1 MERDIRLEA
10 VVTNS
15 RPMGE
20 MHRSVTL
27 FSGTM
32 GLVNAVVFGGRKGK
46 KAALAPLFS
55 YGTFQLYYN
64 PVNDSYSITE
74 EESEF
79 TPTGIMQSLEATYTA
94 SYFCEICS
102 RVGADEHL
110 AVYSLLRSSLAI
122 LDSNP
127 EQHRK
132 ILIDFTWKLI
142 QISGLATD
150 LKKCPSCEKTY
161 ADNET
166 LFFSTQMNTPVC
178 RTCADTDRLFL
189 MPGSRKYL
197 QYTLPLSIEGAF
209 EVELYESNQIR
220 LRDFLLGW
228 ISLFAQGPLK
238 TVRSGL
244 L

>member
-1 MERDIRLEA
+1 MDRDVRLQA

-15 RPMGE
+15 RPVGE

-27 FSGTM
+27 FSKTM

-46 KAALAPLFS
+46 KSALAPLFS

-64 PVNDSYSITE
+64 PVNDGYSITE

-79 TPTGIMQSLEATYTA
+79 TPLGIMQSLEATYTA

-102 RVGADEHL
+102 RVGADEHE
-110 AVYSLLRSSLAI
+110 AVYNLLKQSLAI
-122 LDSNP
+122 LDAHPDS
-127 EQHRK
+127 HRK

-142 QISGLATD
+142 RISGLATD
-150 LKKCPSCEKTY
+150 LKSCPACEKVY
-161 ADNET
+161 QDNET

-178 RTCADTDRLFL
+178 RNCSDTDRLFL

-197 QYTLPLSIEGAF
+197 QYTLGMSLEQAF
-209 EVELYESNQIR
+209 EVELYESNQVR

-228 ISLFAQGPLK
+228 ITVFAQGPLK
-238 TVRSGL
+238 TVQSGL

>member
-1 MERDIRLEA
+1 MERDVRLEA

-15 RPMGE
+15 RPVGE

-27 FSGTM
+27 FSRTM

-74 EESEF
+74 EESAF
-79 TPTGIMQSLEATYTA
+79 TPLGIMQSLEATYTA
-94 SYFCEICS
+94 SYFCEVCS
-102 RVGADEHL
+102 RLGADEHE
-110 AVYSLLRSSLAI
+110 AVFSLLSRSLAI

-127 EQHRK
+127 SRHRK

-150 LKKCPSCEKTY
+150 LSSCPACEKRY
-161 ADNET
+161 EENET

-178 RTCADTDRLFL
+178 RNCADTDRLFL
-189 MPGSRKYL
+189 MSGSRRYL
-197 QYTLPLSIEGAF
+197 KYTLPMSLEQAF
-209 EVELYESNQIR
+209 EVQLYESNQIR

-228 ISLFAQGPLK
+228 ITAFAQGPLK
-238 TVRSGL
+238 TVQSGL

>member
-1 MERDIRLEA
+1 MERDVRLEA

-15 RPMGE
+15 RPVGE

-27 FSGTM
+27 FSSTM
-32 GLVNAVVFGGRKGK
+32 GLVNAVVFGGRKGRK
-46 KAALAPLFS
+46 SALAPLFS

-74 EESEF
+74 ESSEF

-102 RVGADEHL
+102 RVGADEHRAVYDLLRRSL
-110 AVYSLLRSSLAI
+110 AV
-122 LDSNP
+122 LDSRP
-127 EQHRK
+127 DSHRK

-142 QISGLATD
+142 QISGLATN
-150 LKKCPSCEKTY
+150 LKTCPSCEKHY
-161 ADNET
+161 EDNET

-178 RTCADTDRLFL
+178 RNCSDTDRLFL

-197 QYTLPLSIEGAF
+197 QFTLPMSIEQAF

-228 ISLFAQGPLK
+228 ISHFAQGPLK
-238 TVRSGL
+238 TLQSGL

>member
-15 RPMGE
+15 RPVGE

-27 FSGTM
+27 FSRTM
-32 GLVNAVVFGGRKGK
+32 GLVNAVVFGGRKGR

-64 PVNDSYSITE
+64 PVNDGYSVTE
-74 EESEF
+74 EASEF
-79 TPTGIMQSLEATYTA
+79 TPLGIMQSLEATYTA

-102 RVGADEHL
+102 RVGADEHE
-110 AVYSLLRSSLAI
+110 AVYNLLRRSLAI
-122 LDSNP
+122 LDANP
-127 EQHRK
+127 GSHRK

-150 LKKCPSCEKTY
+150 LKSCPSCEKRY
-161 ADNET
+161 EEKET
-166 LFFSTQMNTPVC
+166 LFFSTLMNTPVC
-178 RTCADTDRLFL
+178 RSCADTDRLFL
-189 MPGSRKYL
+189 MPGSRRYL
-197 QYTLPLSIEGAF
+197 QFTLDMSLEQAF
-209 EVELYESNQIR
+209 EVQLYENNQIR

-228 ISLFAQGPLK
+228 ITAFAQGPLR
-238 TVRSGL
+238 TVQSGL

>member
-1 MERDIRLEA
+1 MERDVRLEA

-15 RPMGE
+15 RPVGE

-27 FSGTM
+27 FSSTM
-32 GLVNAVVFGGRKGK
+32 GLVNAVVFGGRKGRK
-46 KAALAPLFS
+46 SALAPLFS

-74 EESEF
+74 ESGEF

-102 RVGADEHL
+102 RIGADEHRAVYDLLRRSL
-110 AVYSLLRSSLAI
+110 AV
-122 LDSNP
+122 LDSSP
-127 EQHRK
+127 DSHRK

-150 LKKCPSCEKTY
+150 LKTCPSCEKHY
-161 ADNET
+161 EDNET

-178 RTCADTDRLFL
+178 RNCSDTDRLFL

-197 QYTLPLSIEGAF
+197 QFTLPMSIEQAF

-228 ISLFAQGPLK
+228 ISHFAQGPLK
-238 TVRSGL
+238 TLQSGL